1 VKLTVFLASLLIGS
15 TALAQTAPAAPEAA
29 PAAPPAAAPAAPAPA
44 VAAPAPAAK
53 PAAPAFTFALHGF
66 VSMSAALQ
74 NGQFLLSEGQQ
85 SLASATAAN
94 PVFDRNSLNF
104 DVRQSRFNFS
114 VKGPQVLG
122 GATPTAVMELDFMQ
136 GFGPGNFGEVSLLNR
151 LRVLYSE
158 LNWGN
163 HKLQLGQQNDLI
175 FALAP
180 TSLSHIAFPL
190 GYFTGNIGW
199 RRPGVFGYHTVEVD
213 KDVKV
218 EGAWE
223 VGRSQW
229 ADTAA
234 CVAAFAPTPVTTVAS
249 CSGVGGAAAA
259 NGGGI
264 NLGEASAGPA
274 VEGRVTVSHAKYGNV
289 FVGAHWNNVDLTGYG
304 AKSGGQALGTT
315 HTIAVVAYN
324 AGVKFAVPL
333 PNDMGLTLQGTG
345 FVGKN
350 LQPLIASFD
359 TGTGPITTT
368 NNVGVFR
375 LGTQDNPD
383 VNSSGWWA
391 QAGLN
396 FTKEFSFWGFYG
408 MQEIDHKDFVR
419 SSVTPGVAAR
429 YANATTNLI
438 AMYRDGGYGLSL
450 EWINFK
456 TKVATKMN
464 TAPDAL
470 TITDHRISESNQFM
484 ATANY
489 FF

>member
-1 VKLTVFLASLLIGS
+1 VFIASLLIGS
-15 TALAQTAPAAPEAA
+15 TALAQTAPAAPANPEPA
-29 PAAPPAAAPAAPAPA
+29 PAAPPAAAAPAPA
-44 VAAPAPAAK
+44 APAPAPAAK

-66 VSMSAALQ
+66 VSMSAAYQ
-74 NGQFLLSEGQQ
+74 RGAFLLSEGQQ
-85 SLASATAAN
+85 SLASATAAS
-94 PVFDRNSLNF
+94 PVNDRNSLNF

-114 VKGPQVLG
+114 VKGPQVLA

-136 GFGPGNFGEVSLLNR
+136 GFGAGNFGEVSLLNR

-158 LNWGN
+158 LAWTNN
-163 HKLQLGQQNDLI
+163 RIQIGQQNDLI

-199 RRPGVFGYHTVEVD
+199 RRPGVFGYHTLRLSND
-213 KDVKV
+213 FSL

-229 ADTAA
+229 ADTAG
-234 CVAAFAPTPVTTVAS
+234 CVIMANTPPSTPPAGTTA

-264 NLGEASAGPA
+264 SLGEASGGPA
-274 VEGRVTVSHAKYGNV
+274 VEGRVTANWAKWGNV
-289 FVGAHWNNVDLTGYG
+289 WVAAHFNNVDLSGYG
-304 AKSGGQALGTT
+304 NGPGQGLGTT
-315 HTIAVVAYN
+315 HSVAVLAYN
-324 AGVKFAVPL
+324 AGVKIAVPL

-345 FVGKN
+345 FIGKN

-359 TGTGPITTT
+359 TGTGPISAT
-368 NNVGVFR
+368 NGVGAFR
-375 LGTQDNPD
+375 LGTQDDPD
-383 VNSSGWWA
+383 VQSSGWWA

-396 FTKEFSFWGFYG
+396 LTKEFSFWAFYG
-408 MQEIDHKDFVR
+408 MQEINHKDFVR
-419 SSVTPGVAAR
+419 SFVNNVTAPR
-429 YANATTNLI
+429 YENETTNIL
-438 AMYRDGGYGLSL
+438 AMYREGGYGISL

-456 TKVATKMN
+456 TKN
-464 TAPDAL
+464 TSAAGMDPVNL
-470 TITDHRISESNQFM
+470 TINTHRIAESNQFM